1 MNSYRYYDIVNLS
14 ICFLLYFLSPAAFS
28 SILLPPSLSL
38 TFYLSLS
45 LSLSLCLSLFFS
57 PFLSLSL
64 SLFFLSLF
72 FSLSL
77 TLSLT
82 LSLSLHL
89 CGFLFLTS
97 TYRQV
102 TLCLF
107 HLSSSNYRFLDTTEW
122 KVFYHLYH
130 ARAAAGID
138 TITLVRVEQVAPF
151 PFDLLGPAILRFPQ
165 GE

>member
-1 MNSYRYYDIVNLS
+1 MFSP
-14 ICFLLYFLSPAAFS
+14 LLLKSCRLLFYSSSPFAFSYFLS
-28 SILLPPSLSL
+28 LSL
-38 TFYLSLS
+38 PLL